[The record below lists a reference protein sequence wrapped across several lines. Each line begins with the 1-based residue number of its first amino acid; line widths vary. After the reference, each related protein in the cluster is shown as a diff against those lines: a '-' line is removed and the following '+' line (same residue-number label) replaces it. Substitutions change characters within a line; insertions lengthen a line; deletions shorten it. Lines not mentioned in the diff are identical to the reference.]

1 MNGIQEVVGSIP
13 ISSTKLLALMAII
26 IWPMIPLFWVPVHFG
41 HRFFRGIGLLTYL
54 LPIVTWLPIAYLIY
68 QNRDFLLQYRIEF
81 VIVLNMAGILLLA
94 MGTLLHIWTGLLL
107 GLWGLIGLPEIGARK
122 EMRLMAEGPFAVVR
136 HPTYLAHLLMFS
148 GVFLI
153 TGVIASGIV
162 AILDLIAAIA
172 LIIPLEERE
181 LSARFGKEYELY
193 KKRVPRFFPLHK
205 RLD

>member
-13 ISSTKLLALMAII
+13 ISSTSLIALMAII

-41 HRFFRGIGLLTYL
+41 HRFFRRIGFFTYL
-54 LPIVTWLPIAYLIY
+54 LPVFTWLPLAYLIY
-68 QNRDFLLQYRIEF
+68 QNRGFLLQYRLEF
-81 VIVLNMAGILLLA
+81 AIILNMAGILLLIS
-94 MGTLLHIWTGLLL
+94 GTLLHIWTGLLL
-107 GLWGLIGLPEIGARK
+107 GLWGLIGLPEIRARK
-122 EMRLMAEGPFAVVR
+122 EMRLMTEGPFAVVR

-162 AILDLIAAIA
+162 AILDLIVAMA

-181 LSARFGKEYELY
+181 LLVRFGKEYELY

-205 RLD
+205 GLD